1 MATKEKQFSL
11 GSWITIGHP
20 SVAEVMC
27 EAGFDWLCIDI
38 EHSQID
44 TNSLLNLV
52 IAIQGKKMKAYVRVG
67 SNDSSIIKQVLD
79 SGVDGIIIPQINS
92 VDEAKKAIN
101 NVRYPPIGERGLG
114 LARAQGYGFGL
125 ENYLKGKARNLE
137 LIVQI
142 EHFKGIKN
150 LRQILSL
157 EGLDGSFLGPY
168 DLSASIGIPGQFN
181 TKKFKDLVIEYNQV
195 TSKFTKKKGFHV
207 VSKNFDDV
215 ILKKNEGYNFLAFN
229 FDVFFMGLSIR
240 ELLKKYKF

>member
-1 MATKEKQFSL
+1 MTTKEKKFTL

-20 SVAEVMC
+20 SIAEVMC

-44 TNSLLNLV
+44 INSLLNLI

-67 SNDSSIIKQVLD
+67 SNDPSIIKQVLD
-79 SGVDGIIIPQINS
+79 SGADGIIIPQINT
-92 VDEAKKAIN
+92 VDEAKRAIN
-101 NVRYPPIGERGLG
+101 NVRYSPVGERGLG

-125 ENYLKGKARNLE
+125 ENYLKGKARNIE
-137 LIVQI
+137 LVVQI

-150 LRQILSL
+150 LYQILSL

-168 DLSASIGIPGQFN
+168 DLSASIGIPGQFDS
-181 TKKFKDLVIEYNQV
+181 KKFKDLVIEYNQI

-207 VSKNFDDV
+207 VSKNIDDV
-215 ILKKNEGYNFLAFN
+215 ILKKSEGYNFLAFN

-240 ELLKKYKF
+240 ELLKKI

>member
-1 MATKEKQFSL
+1 MTTKEKKFSL

-125 ENYLKGKARNLE
+125 ENYLKRKARNLE

-168 DLSASIGIPGQFN
+168 DLSASIGIPCQIQTIASN
-181 TKKFKDLVIEYNQV
+181 N
-195 TSKFTKKKGFHV
+195 
-207 VSKNFDDV
+207 
-215 ILKKNEGYNFLAFN
+215 
-229 FDVFFMGLSIR
+229 
-240 ELLKKYKF
+240 